1 MKLKDIAYTLG
12 YHESTISRG
21 INCKYMLTPFG
32 LYDFKYFFSSSISG
46 ESDEEISSI
55 KIKKLIKEMIDN
67 ENKLKPLSDDNIC
80 KSLKEDGINVA
91 RRTVAKYRES
101 MNIPSSSKRKQ
112 FCVRR

>member
-1 MKLKDIAYTLG
+1 M
-12 YHESTISRG
+12 
-21 INCKYMLTPFG
+21 
-32 LYDFKYFFSSSISG
+32 YDFKYFFSSSLITNSN
-46 ESDEEISSI
+46 EDVSSL
-55 KIKKLIKEMIDN
+55 KIKKLIKDIIDK

-80 KSLKEDGINVA
+80 KSLKEYGINVA